1 MKLLTKVSLLARGV
15 ATAAL
20 LPLLAC
26 PPALHAQTTTTTD
39 DTHLVSPSDLQQQV
53 QSASETRQKNIETVT
68 NFLSMPG
75 ADDAMRNAH
84 LDPNQ
89 VRQAVPTLSDVEL
102 ANLSARATHAQ
113 QQFAAGLLGLGW
125 ILTIVVIIAIIII
138 VATLA

>member
-1 MKLLTKVSLLARGV
+1 MKLPTNVSLLARGV
-15 ATAAL
+15 AVAAL

-26 PPALHAQTTTTTD
+26 PPTLHAQTTTTD

-68 NFLSMPG
+68 NFLSVPG
-75 ADDAMRNAH
+75 ADQAMKDAH

-89 VRQAVPTLSDVEL
+89 VRQAVPTLSDAEL

-125 ILTIVVIIAIIII
+125 LLTIVVIIAIIII
-138 VATLA
+138 IATLA

>member
-26 PPALHAQTTTTTD
+26 PPALRAQTATPTD
-39 DTHLVSPSDLQQQV
+39 DTHLVSPSDLQQQM

-89 VRQAVPTLSDVEL
+89 VRQAVPTLSDAEL

-113 QQFAAGLLGLGW
+113 QQFAAGFLGLGW